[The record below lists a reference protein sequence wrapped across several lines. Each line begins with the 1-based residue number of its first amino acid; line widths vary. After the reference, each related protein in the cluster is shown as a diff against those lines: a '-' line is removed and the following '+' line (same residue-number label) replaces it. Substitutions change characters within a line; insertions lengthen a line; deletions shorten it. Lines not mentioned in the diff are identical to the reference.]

1 MAESIRYAD
10 TLFSSKDFAV
20 ALRVMTL
27 PDRKK
32 PFLVVER
39 DGRHIVV
46 ADFKEEDA
54 ADEFIR
60 ALEWLVKS
68 WVVER

>member
-1 MAESIRYAD
+1 MVESIRYAD
-10 TLFSSKDFAV
+10 TLFSSKDLAV

-32 PFLVVER
+32 PVLVVER
-39 DGRHIVV
+39 NGSHIGV
-46 ADFKEEDA
+46 ASFQGEDE

-68 WVVER
+68 WVME

>member
-10 TLFSSKDFAV
+10 TLFSSEDLAV

-27 PDRKK
+27 PDRRK
-32 PFLVVER
+32 PVLVVER
-39 DGRHIVV
+39 NGRHIGV
-46 ADFKEEDA
+46 ASFKGEDA

-68 WVVER
+68 WVVE

>member
-10 TLFSSKDFAV
+10 TLFRSKDLAV
-20 ALRVMTL
+20 ALRVMAL

-32 PFLVVER
+32 PVLVVER
-39 DGRHIVV
+39 NGRHIGV
-46 ADFKEEDA
+46 ANFKDEDA

-68 WVVER
+68 WVVE